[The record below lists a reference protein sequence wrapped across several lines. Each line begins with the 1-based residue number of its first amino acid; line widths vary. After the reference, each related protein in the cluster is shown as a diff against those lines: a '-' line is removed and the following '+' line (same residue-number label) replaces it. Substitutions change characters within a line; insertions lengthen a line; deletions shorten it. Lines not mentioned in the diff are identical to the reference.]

1 MRKYAIELV
10 AALVFLCLIGGIA
23 FHCTHKTTA
32 GGMSLAAD
40 ATTSATDWVLV
51 WQVAGTVIV
60 ALIGAAPSLYRT
72 YKSGGL
78 QAAIAEVEKDAE
90 VIVDKASPLLSPAQ
104 LAEAKALIAK
114 GETFVDAYEAVK
126 TPPNAPAGVP
136 KS

>member
-1 MRKYAIELV
+1 LKKYAIELV
-10 AALVFLCLIGGIA
+10 CLVALLALAGSIA
-23 FHCTHKTTA
+23 YHCSHKGTGTTINSSA
-32 GGMSLAAD
+32 MAAD
-40 ATTSATDWVLV
+40 STTATDWTLIL
-51 WQVAGTVIV
+51 QVAASVIV

-90 VIVDKASPLLSPAQ
+90 VIVDKASPLLSPTQ

-126 TPPNAPAGVP
+126 TPPKP
-136 KS
+136 